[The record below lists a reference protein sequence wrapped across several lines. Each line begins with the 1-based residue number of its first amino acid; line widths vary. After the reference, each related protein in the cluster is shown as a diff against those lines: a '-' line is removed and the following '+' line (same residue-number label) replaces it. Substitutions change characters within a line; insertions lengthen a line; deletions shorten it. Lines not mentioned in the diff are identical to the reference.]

1 MLLPLF
7 LNLAGRRVVLVGGG
21 PVAAAKLQQ
30 LLAAA
35 RGVCVVAPQVAAID
49 EAIAGA
55 DVCTIAR
62 REFEPADLDGRVA
75 GGRRGNAGSEPRGGR
90 GRGGAAALRQRG

>member
-30 LLAAA
+30 LLAAGA
-35 RGVCVVAPQVAAID
+35 SVCVVAPQV
-49 EAIAGA
+49 
-55 DVCTIAR
+55 
-62 REFEPADLDGRVA
+62 
-75 GGRRGNAGSEPRGGR
+75 RGGD
-90 GRGGAAALRQRG
+90 